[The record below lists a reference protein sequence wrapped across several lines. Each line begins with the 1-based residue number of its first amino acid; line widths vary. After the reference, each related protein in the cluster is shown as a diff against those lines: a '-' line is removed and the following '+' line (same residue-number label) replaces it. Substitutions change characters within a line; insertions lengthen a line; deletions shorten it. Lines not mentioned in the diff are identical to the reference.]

1 MILLWSL
8 CRATVEWAGTSAAER
23 DYMHSCQLNFWFNQ
37 CYNPFAHECQI
48 LHSEV
53 LSWES
58 WTELLELQGTGG
70 NHCRHFVSSTLHRHW
85 AYAFDPRL
93 AIFHRR
99 RLMAVF
105 YKPERIPVLLHGG
118 FSTEDCIRRSQRK
131 AFNVIRSQTR
141 TRWLAAVR
149 VILLLGLGEFGD
161 SGDVV
166 DKHIITQ
173 LRDWD
178 VAQCAF
184 GRGSAA
190 LKIPDRLGD
199 ASMYLMEESVERALH
214 GALVTYP
221 EGGAGSKRGR
231 LDDDGP
237 FSILE

>member
-1 MILLWSL
+1 
-8 CRATVEWAGTSAAER
+8 
-23 DYMHSCQLNFWFNQ
+23 
-37 CYNPFAHECQI
+37 
-48 LHSEV
+48 
-53 LSWES
+53 
-58 WTELLELQGTGG
+58 
-70 NHCRHFVSSTLHRHW
+70 
-85 AYAFDPRL
+85 
-93 AIFHRR
+93 
-99 RLMAVF
+99 
-105 YKPERIPVLLHGG
+105 
-118 FSTEDCIRRSQRK
+118 
-131 AFNVIRSQTR
+131 
-141 TRWLAAVR
+141 VR
-149 VILLLGLGEFGD
+149 VILLLGLGDFGD